1 MSDRT
6 AFRQILVPVDGS
18 ALAETAIPCALA
30 IAERAGSKLQFAMV
44 YGRSF
49 PPAPMRLDKLYLDQ
63 LAQRLSEQLGYSPSC
78 ELLEGPVAPTLVK
91 HARTIGAD
99 LIVMTTHGRGGL
111 ERAWLGSVTDQLVRS
126 SGVPVLV
133 VRPSPDGRGAT
144 FNPGEIMIPLDGSAL
159 AETALSPA
167 AAMAQLWDAEVS
179 LLQVVFPVSL
189 SSEADLQP
197 PGAYDKELTEI
208 NRQAAAQ
215 YLAEIAVRLR
225 NSGVKASGVAMVG
238 KARLPQILFEQAS
251 PGRVG
256 LLAIATHGRGGL
268 RRLMLGSVTDK
279 LVRTAEVPI
288 LVVPPVRPIRKARE
302 AKMGDRVK
310 ALEVGEEFSYA

>member
-1 MSDRT
+1 MSDNT
-6 AFRQILVPVDGS
+6 AFRSILVPVDGS
-18 ALAETAIPCALA
+18 ALAEAAIPCALA
-30 IAERAGSKLQFAMV
+30 IAERSGSKVQFAMV
-44 YGRSF
+44 YGDSF

-99 LIVMTTHGRGGL
+99 LIVLTTHGRGGL

-126 SGVPVLV
+126 SGIPVLV
-133 VRPSPDGRGAT
+133 VRPSANGSWAA
-144 FNPGEIMIPLDGSAL
+144 FNPSEIMVPLDGSAL

-167 AAMAQLWDAEVS
+167 AEMARLWDAEVS

-208 NRQAAAQ
+208 NREAASR
-215 YLAEIAVRLR
+215 YIAETAVRLR
-225 NSGVKASGVAMVG
+225 NTGVKASGVALVG
-238 KARLPQILFEQAS
+238 RATLPQTLLEQAS

-268 RRLMLGSVTDK
+268 RRLVLGSVTDK
-279 LVRTAEVPI
+279 LVRTAEVPV
-288 LVVPPVRPIRKARE
+288 LVVPPVRPVRKARK
-302 AKMGDRVK
+302 AKAAERVK
-310 ALEVGEEFSYA
+310 ALEIGEEFSYA